1 MLLFDMGLCNTFPLI
16 VIPALTGIFND
27 HNMDEALT
35 LTPVQASWLGNSR
48 LKFKKTTF
56 SEGIPLLHKAVIA
69 CNSFVSFTNQLK
81 ILYLLGD

>member
-48 LKFKKTTF
+48 LKFKKKQH
-56 SEGIPLLHKAVIA
+56 SLKAFL
-69 CNSFVSFTNQLK
+69 CYTRL
-81 ILYLLGD
+81 